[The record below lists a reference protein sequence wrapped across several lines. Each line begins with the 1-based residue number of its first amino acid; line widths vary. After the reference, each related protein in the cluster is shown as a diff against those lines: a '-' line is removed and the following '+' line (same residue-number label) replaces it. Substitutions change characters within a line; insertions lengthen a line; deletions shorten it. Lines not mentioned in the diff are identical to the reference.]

1 MARGGASTVDAYL
14 AGLPAERREA
24 MAEVR
29 RVLLEHL
36 PPGYEETIQYGM
48 ISYVVP
54 RSRLARTYNGLP
66 LAIASLAS
74 QKNYMSLYL
83 MAVYGDPL
91 TAAWFSRRFAESGK
105 KLDMG
110 KSCVRFRAVDELP
123 LDVIGEAIARVPVDR
138 YVALYEASRRS
149 RRK

>member
-1 MARGGASTVDAYL
+1 MARGGVSTVGAYL

-24 MAEVR
+24 IASVR
-29 RVLLEHL
+29 RVILKHL
-36 PPGYEETIQYGM
+36 PPGYEETMQYGM

-54 RSRLARTYNGLP
+54 RSRLSNTYNSLP

-74 QKNYMSLYL
+74 QKSYMSLYL
-83 MAVYGDPL
+83 MAVYGDPP
-91 TAAWFSRRFAESGK
+91 TASWFGRRFAESGK
-105 KLDMG
+105 KLDLG
-110 KSCVRFRAVDELP
+110 KSCVRFRGVEDLP

-138 YVALYEASRRS
+138 FVALYEASRRS